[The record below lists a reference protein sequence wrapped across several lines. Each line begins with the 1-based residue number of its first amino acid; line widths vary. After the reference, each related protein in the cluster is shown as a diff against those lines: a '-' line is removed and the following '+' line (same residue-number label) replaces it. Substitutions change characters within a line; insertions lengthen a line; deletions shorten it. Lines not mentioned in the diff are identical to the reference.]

1 MAHKTKPIPLVV
13 SADDM
18 DDDVF
23 IKHFNNRHKD
33 QLPSLPNGIMDNIDE
48 VTLTCYRTFHD
59 ALHRWVKMET
69 PHEHQ

>member
-1 MAHKTKPIPLVV
+1 MPKVV

-18 DDDVF
+18 EDENF
-23 IKHFNNRHKD
+23 ILHFNNRHSD
-33 QLPSLPNGIMDNIDE
+33 QLPGLPNGILDNIDE
-48 VTLTCYRTFHD
+48 MTLGCYRTFHD